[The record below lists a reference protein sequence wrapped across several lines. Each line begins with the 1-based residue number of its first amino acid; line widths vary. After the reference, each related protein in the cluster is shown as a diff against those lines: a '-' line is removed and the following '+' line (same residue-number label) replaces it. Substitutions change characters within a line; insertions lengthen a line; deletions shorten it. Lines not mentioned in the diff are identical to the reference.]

1 MNDFPVFSID
11 VANYLMSKGF
21 KMKRVKPNINT
32 PGYLMF
38 YFEQS
43 KSIETA
49 IWAYKKQEYKK
60 WYFTKEFTNYV
71 DNRKTIKGN
80 GIW

>member
-11 VANYLMSKGF
+11 VANCLMAKGF
-21 KMKRVKPNINT
+21 KMKRVKPNAKT

-38 YFEQS
+38 YFEQH

-49 IWAYKKQEYKK
+49 VLAFKKESYKK
-60 WYFTKEFTNYV
+60 
-71 DNRKTIKGN
+71 
-80 GIW
+80 